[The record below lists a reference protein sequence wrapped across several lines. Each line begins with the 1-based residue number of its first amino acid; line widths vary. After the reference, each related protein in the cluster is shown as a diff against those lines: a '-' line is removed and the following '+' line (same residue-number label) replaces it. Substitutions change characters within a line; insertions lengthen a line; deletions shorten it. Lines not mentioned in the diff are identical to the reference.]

1 MVLGKYYGVQHC
13 LNRVYSRVVGLALV
27 LVTHQILPLNYLLDS
42 ADDSVL
48 CLPPSVA
55 LESRL
60 PHTRN
65 QSCRKSENKIKL
77 AVLQERKRRDYQEP
91 DLHFELGCFP
101 AGPVVEPVDV
111 GLVDIAVVE
120 VGIGSVPLIAAIAA
134 VAVALAAAAVADF
147 AVGSVDTA
155 AAVHVA
161 VGTVA
166 LTAAIVADPVAVV
179 APASVIA
186 VHVHAETPVGVAAA
200 IVLETAAVVAAGEW
214 LLDPVNKEETPIRNI
229 PEGEGNLGRLTC

>member
-1 MVLGKYYGVQHC
+1 MVLGKYYGVQRC

-55 LESRL
+55 LESCL

-65 QSCRKSENKIKL
+65 QSCRK
-77 AVLQERKRRDYQEP
+77 Y
-91 DLHFELGCFP
+91 FELGCFP
-101 AGPVVEPVDV
+101 AGPVVGPVDV
-111 GLVDIAVVE
+111 GLVDTAVVE
-120 VGIGSVPLIAAIAA
+120 VGIGSVALIAAIAAIAA

-147 AVGSVDTA
+147 ADFAVRSVDT

-161 VGTVA
+161 VGIVA
-166 LTAAIVADPVAVV
+166 LAAAIVADPVVV
-179 APASVIA
+179 VVPASVIV
-186 VHVHAETPVGVAAA
+186 VHVHAETPVDVAAA
-200 IVLETAAVVAAGEW
+200 IVLETAAVVAAGAW
-214 LLDPVNKEETPIRNI
+214 LLYPVEEQGQALPAA
-229 PEGEGNLGRLTC
+229 

>member
-65 QSCRKSENKIKL
+65 QSCRK
-77 AVLQERKRRDYQEP
+77 Y
-91 DLHFELGCFP
+91 FELGCFP

-214 LLDPVNKEETPIRNI
+214 LLDLVEEQGQAFPAA
-229 PEGEGNLGRLTC
+229 